1 MIKVMRIQSN
11 KLKYCKAIMKNVI
24 KELLIRFRIAIKI
37 AMTFL
42 FVTFIPKKKTLSK
55 TLSKKIN

>member
-1 MIKVMRIQSN
+1 MRIQSN